1 MTSSVSV
8 VRIPVSFATAVMRP
22 ELARYEPEDRLL
34 CVHCYCKHK
43 LQHPQICQC
52 EVCESVPECCSL
64 EEDGSISECDEESCS
79 ETECD
84 DTRAVM
90 VGVWSCVLMFI
101 NADL

>member
-1 MTSSVSV
+1 MKSSVSV
-8 VRIPVSFATAVMRP
+8 VRIPVSLATAVMRP
-22 ELARYEPEDRLL
+22 ELARYVSEDRLL

-43 LQHPQICQC
+43 LQCPQILCQC
-52 EVCESVPECCSL
+52 GSVLECCSL
-64 EEDGSISECDEESCS
+64 EEDSISECDEESCS

-90 VGVWSCVLMFI
+90 VGVWSCVLIFI

>member
-8 VRIPVSFATAVMRP
+8 VRIPVSLATAVMTS
-22 ELARYEPEDRLL
+22 ELARYESEDRLL

-43 LQHPQICQC
+43 LQYPQICQC
-52 EVCESVPECCSL
+52 GSVPECCSL
-64 EEDGSISECDEESCS
+64 EEDDSISECNEDSYSES
-79 ETECD
+79 ECD

-90 VGVWSCVLMFI
+90 VGVWSCVLIFI